1 MSTNLIT
8 TDVQALEIPEG
19 ILDLFELEY
28 NDSTT
33 LYFHPGVDSTVRVT
47 SVDGAV
53 VKLNRAQTFT
63 DNAQLTFTGLDNE
76 HREEVFEDLWA
87 ICIQHE
93 IDHLDGKLFI
103 DYLGPMKRSL
113 ITRKMNKLKKELSRK
128 I

>member
-33 LYFHPGVDSTVRVT
+33 LYFHPGVDNVVRVT

-76 HREEVFEDLWA
+76 
-87 ICIQHE
+87 
-93 IDHLDGKLFI
+93 DGASYTITADVNGAVGSPALLHDFI
-103 DYLGPMKRSL
+103 FGSQ
-113 ITRKMNKLKKELSRK
+113 
-128 I
+128 